1 MKDNLNKTELTPRE
15 HGGGYKKFSDNLGGT
30 KIS

>member
-15 HGGGYKKFSDNLGGT
+15 HGGGVQKILGQPGGVQ
-30 KIS
+30 K